1 MQIVA
6 VAMRDGS
13 AIADP
18 RLHITGPG
26 RSSAC
31 GGAVAMIDDLDR
43 AEDADARWPVYRAHR
58 PGIGTAFGTGISRD
72 LAGGAAR
79 CGRGSC
85 RRTMG
90 QRPPNDFGQI
100 LADLTAVALS
110 TGKVDGR
117 AAATADTV
125 QAVLYGTTM
134 IATAAGI
141 VAEYFDLDIETA
153 RKRLIR
159 LARAHGVTPTAQAA
173 AIVRGQETS
182 PADPGATAALHPPR
196 DLTPPPHIG

>member
-1 MQIVA
+1 VDDASPNRRGAPDEPVRRATDSGDLLFHGIGALCAAA
-6 VAMRDGS
+6 V
-13 AIADP
+13 
-18 RLHITGPG
+18 RLTSLAVPL
-26 RSSAC
+26 
-31 GGAVAMIDDLDR
+31 GAVVVH
-43 AEDADARWPVYRAHR
+43 ADEPW
-58 PGIGTAFGTGISRD
+58 GN
-72 LAGGAAR
+72 
-79 CGRGSC
+79 GR
-85 RRTMG
+85 
-90 QRPPNDFGQI
+90 PNDFGQI

-141 VAEYFDLDIETA
+141 LTEYFDLDIETA

-173 AIVRGQETS
+173 AIVRAQETS